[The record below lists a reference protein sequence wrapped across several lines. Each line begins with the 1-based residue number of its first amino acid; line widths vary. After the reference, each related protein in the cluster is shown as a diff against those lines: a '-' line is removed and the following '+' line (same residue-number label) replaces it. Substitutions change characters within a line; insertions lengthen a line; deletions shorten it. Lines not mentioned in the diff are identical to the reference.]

1 MSWFEAEAAPCGF
14 VFPAGGAQLLESAR
28 NFS

>member
-1 MSWFEAEAAPCGF
+1 MSWFEAEAAACGF
-14 VFPAGGAQLLESAR
+14 AFPAGGAQPLESAR